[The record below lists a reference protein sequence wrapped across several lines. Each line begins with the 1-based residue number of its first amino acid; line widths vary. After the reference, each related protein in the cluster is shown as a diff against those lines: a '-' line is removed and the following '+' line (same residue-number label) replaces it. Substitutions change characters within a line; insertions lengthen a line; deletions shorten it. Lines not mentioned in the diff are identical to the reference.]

1 MIELRDLILRL
12 RRGEGIK
19 SLHRTTGRHKTVLRR
34 LKALADERKWT
45 LEGYPVPTENEIQ
58 ALWFAKTTPQAHEGD
73 KAHPLDAI
81 KDEIDGWV
89 NEKYS
94 FVAIHRL
101 VVQRMPCSETTVR
114 RYIQGR
120 SKCLPKP
127 VIPRIAHPGEVMEV
141 DFGLLGLVWD
151 DQERRNRK
159 AWVFS
164 GRLRFSRKAYR
175 RIVFTQ
181 DQDTFFACHIAAFE
195 WFGGVVAQVVPDNL
209 KAAIVKASHEE
220 PLVNR
225 AYRALAEHYGFA
237 INPCLPRTPRHKGGV
252 ESDMKYVQSSF
263 WPLFRER
270 EKALGHEVPRF
281 SEANRALE
289 DWNLTISETRII
301 GKVGSTVPE
310 LFATEQ
316 PLLAALPVERWD
328 PVDCAHCSVG
338 PDWRI
343 QYGKSFYS
351 VPYKFIGTK
360 VLVVGSRN
368 IVRIFAGT
376 AEVAVHSRAKKP
388 WAVIAV
394 PDHGPPNAKEYL
406 TTSTKGLVMAACGIG
421 PHVGMMAEA
430 ILADRAVDGIRPL
443 RALVRLQERYS
454 PQDID
459 SVCLRLTTAGIAS
472 YGSVK
477 NELKY
482 AQEKLQAKSFRFAR
496 GLGFFDPG
504 ATESV
509 NEQEVVNG

>member
-34 LKALADERKWT
+34 LKAIADGQKWT
-45 LEGYPVPTENEIQ
+45 HEGTPVPTESEIQ
-58 ALWFAKTTPQAHEGD
+58 ALWMENAPPEGRESG
-73 KAHPLDAI
+73 KPHPLDAI
-81 KDEIDGWV
+81 KDEIDGWMA
-89 NEKYS
+89 EKYS

-101 VVQRMPCSETTVR
+101 AAKRVPCSETTVR
-114 RYIQGR
+114 RYIQSR
-120 SKCLPKP
+120 SKDLPKP

-164 GRLRFSRKAYR
+164 GRLRYSRKAYR

-181 DQDTFFACHIAAFE
+181 DQGTFFDCHIAAFE

-289 DWNLTISETRII
+289 DWNLTISETRVI

-316 PLLAALPVERWD
+316 PLLAALPAERWD
-328 PVDCAHCSVG
+328 PVTCAHCSVG

-351 VPYKFIGTK
+351 VPYRFIGTK

-368 IVRIFAGT
+368 TVRIFAGT

-388 WAVIAV
+388 WAVITV
-394 PDHGPPNAKEYL
+394 TDHGPPNAKEYL
-406 TTSTKGLVMAACGIG
+406 TTSTKGLVMAAHGIG

-443 RALVRLQERYS
+443 RALNRLRERYS

-459 SVCLRLTTAGIAS
+459 SVCLRLATAGIAS

-482 AQEKLQAKSFRFAR
+482 AQEKRQAESFRFAR
-496 GLGFFDPG
+496 ATGYFDPG
-504 ATESV
+504 ATGMAAA
-509 NEQEVVNG
+509 QEVING